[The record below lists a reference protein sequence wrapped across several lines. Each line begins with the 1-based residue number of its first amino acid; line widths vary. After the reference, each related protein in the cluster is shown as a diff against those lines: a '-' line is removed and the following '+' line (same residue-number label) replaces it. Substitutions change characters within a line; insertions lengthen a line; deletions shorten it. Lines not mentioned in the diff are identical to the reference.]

1 MSWKKVCSIPLYIN
15 PFTPKSD
22 QCQISPAA
30 SLEILHHTVW
40 RTWLFVAYS
49 DERWLCCSNSHYLT
63 CTFPFRKGGRINF
76 SNLGVKWL
84 TLLFV
89 ELVNA
94 YILTFI
100 TMKMLYTELVSPGSK
115 ENKHRSALQQ
125 AVWFVW
131 RDVSSVNCSFVFT
144 VNRAMCS
151 FQELIMN
158 SYDRNVLR
166 WRVSQIFFANF
177 KYVDVSRCQSFA
189 IHTAMQFCLSQ
200 VISYPFQK

>member
-1 MSWKKVCSIPLYIN
+1 MEYAFNSSQFHFYFFYTLNRSQSLPCLGYSLTSNELKNVCSIPLYIN
-15 PFTPKSD
+15 PFTAKSD

-100 TMKMLYTELVSPGSK
+100 TMKMLPTVSLSHQAPRKINTGVLC
-115 ENKHRSALQQ
+115 NKQCDSCDEMFRQWI
-125 AVWFVW
+125 VPF
-131 RDVSSVNCSFVFT
+131 
-144 VNRAMCS
+144 
-151 FQELIMN
+151 
-158 SYDRNVLR
+158 Y
-166 WRVSQIFFANF
+166 SQSTGRCVRF
-177 KYVDVSRCQSFA
+177 KN
-189 IHTAMQFCLSQ
+189 
-200 VISYPFQK
+200 